1 MPTTKGPVKRRYI
14 NPSTLD
20 IADLLS
26 ANAPRF
32 ASVKYRAKGTGEL
45 ARHSVTVGMNLAEVY
60 KRDIR
65 KLGDYLDDLRDQGV
79 IHRPQYRLTVRAAME
94 IAQSL
99 SLSLAR
105 WQQGQW
111 NDDYTHARVRQDV
124 DGMPGLWIS
133 SKSGKLYIQAF
144 VRRKVVLEPGEY
156 KSVNSGDVVIE
167 KNRLKKVFNLGH
179 AKIRTFCIGNIRE
192 VRSLGRVLYI
202 DGDDT

>member
-1 MPTTKGPVKRRYI
+1 MPTTKGPVKRRYV

-60 KRDIR
+60 ERDIR

-99 SLSLAR
+99 VPLAR
-105 WQQGQW
+105 TVAAGP
-111 NDDYTHARVRQDV
+111 V
-124 DGMPGLWIS
+124 
-133 SKSGKLYIQAF
+133 
-144 VRRKVVLEPGEY
+144 E
-156 KSVNSGDVVIE
+156 
-167 KNRLKKVFNLGH
+167 
-179 AKIRTFCIGNIRE
+179 
-192 VRSLGRVLYI
+192 
-202 DGDDT
+202 